1 MHFSIGISLV
11 DETVA
16 EPEVPSEQ
24 EKQLTQGIQFAYT
37 VPSNDTSQAQEV
49 CTTYVGV
56 GWRGA
61 RGVNGGRPRSL
72 TSTDINPFIYGGCAV
87 DP

>member
-1 MHFSIGISLV
+1 MYYYNSTHCCINYSHFSIGISLV

-61 RGVNGGRPRSL
+61 RGNQRRDGVCL
-72 TSTDINPFIYGGCAV
+72 Y
-87 DP
+87 